1 MRKEEY
7 LKLCAKHNKF
17 RRYSD
22 TDCGKWEDRH
32 KEVQDDTQD

>member
-1 MRKEEY
+1 M
-7 LKLCAKHNKF
+7 HNKF

-32 KEVQDDTQD
+32 KEGQDDTQD